1 MESGRTM
8 PCRGGPVTVS
18 VVSTREAAETMPET
32 SEAPHADHFPLSQA
46 PGSLPGAPV
55 SVLGAG
61 AMASAPAATRS
72 AGICRPAN
80 APQPGQRT
88 LFGETGLPSQSRPES
103 GFLDPAFA
111 ANKTQPVHRWVP
123 WIAGFSKEFVA
134 GTMDRFLPSKG
145 RVLDPFAGVG
155 TTLLEA
161 VLAGHD
167 AVGFEINPYAGFAC
181 RTKLDAFT
189 ADPEVLRNQAN
200 RFLGFHARN
209 GARTPKSIP
218 PPGFRTREAFY
229 HPKVLRKVLLSL
241 DFIREIGDPQ
251 VRDLSRLA
259 FAATM
264 VSYSNYSY
272 EPSLGRK
279 AAVGRVA
286 APEFPVEESIA
297 ARLFDM
303 SEDIRWFR
311 EQQGKRRPRR
321 RVVLDSF
328 FTAYRRVSR
337 ESADLIVTSPPY
349 LNNYHYNRNTRP
361 QLYWLGFC
369 SSPNDLKVLEELNFG
384 SYWQNARARSRIALD
399 AEIRSPVLRAAID
412 EIRGRNAEKGVYGGS
427 GWANYAARYFNDC
440 GRFVAGIRHCLRP
453 GGTALVVIGN
463 SILQGVPIATDRFL
477 GEIAQER
484 GMELVDIHVPRNT
497 RVGSSIVD
505 SSVRAGT
512 SKGCRLYE
520 SIVELRQAA

>member
-1 MESGRTM
+1 M
-8 PCRGGPVTVS
+8 
-18 VVSTREAAETMPET
+18 
-32 SEAPHADHFPLSQA
+32 AP
-46 PGSLPGAPV
+46 
-55 SVLGAG
+55 
-61 AMASAPAATRS
+61 ASAAAHTTGARRS
-72 AGICRPAN
+72 AKAQ
-80 APQPGQRT
+80 QPGRRT
-88 LFGETGLPSQSRPES
+88 LFGETSLPSQPRPES

-134 GTMDRFLPSKG
+134 GAMDRFLPSKG

-161 VLAGHD
+161 VVAGHD

-189 ADPEVLRNQAN
+189 ADPEVLRDQAN
-200 RFLGFHARN
+200 RFLGFHTRN
-209 GARTPKSIP
+209 GARTPRSVP

-241 DFIREIGDPQ
+241 DFIHEIGDPQ
-251 VRDLSRLA
+251 IRDLCRLA

-286 APEFPVEESIA
+286 ATEFPVEESIA
-297 ARLFDM
+297 ARLLDM

-337 ESADLIVTSPPY
+337 DSVDLIVTSPPY

-361 QLYWLGFC
+361 QLYWLGLVE
-369 SSPNDLKVLEELNFG
+369 STRDLKEIEQRNFG
-384 SYWQNARARSRIALD
+384 KFWQTVREQPNVELDPEIAD
-399 AEIRSPVLRAAID
+399 PEIVAAVEALRAKTP
-412 EIRGRNAEKGVYGGS
+412 EKGIYGGR
-427 GWANYAARYFNDC
+427 GWANYAATYFNDC
-440 GRFVAGIRHCLRP
+440 LRFARGAHWCLRP
-453 GGTALVVIGN
+453 GASALVVIGN
-463 SILQGVPIATDRFL
+463 SILQGIPIPTDRFL
-477 GEIAQER
+477 AQIAGAAGLET
-484 GMELVDIHVPRNT
+484 VAIHIPNPPGST
-497 RVGSSIVD
+497 RVGNSIINSD
-505 SSVRAGT
+505 VRVGPAGR
-512 SKGCRLYE
+512 KNRLYE
-520 SIVELRQAA
+520 AVVELRKP